1 MQIEEV
7 GGECSIKCSDMH
19 QWLDLFLMQKNKTNK
34 KQKKNSGLGREEQK
48 PITKTK
54 KKNKKHSKINNRIL
68 FLENENGNLTKILRR
83 MFPNFKLER
92 REWDGNLW
100 KNHAMRRTEIGH
112 LLMKSFVVCPLGQ

>member
-19 QWLDLFLMQKNKTNK
+19 QWLDLFLMQKTKTNK

-54 KKNKKHSKINNRIL
+54 KKKQKTFKNK
-68 FLENENGNLTKILRR
+68 
-83 MFPNFKLER
+83 
-92 REWDGNLW
+92 
-100 KNHAMRRTEIGH
+100 
-112 LLMKSFVVCPLGQ
+112 

>member
-54 KKNKKHSKINNRIL
+54 KKKTFKNK
-68 FLENENGNLTKILRR
+68 
-83 MFPNFKLER
+83 
-92 REWDGNLW
+92 
-100 KNHAMRRTEIGH
+100 
-112 LLMKSFVVCPLGQ
+112 

>member
-19 QWLDLFLMQKNKTNK
+19 QWLDLFLMQKKTKTNK

-54 KKNKKHSKINNRIL
+54 KKKQKTFKNK
-68 FLENENGNLTKILRR
+68 
-83 MFPNFKLER
+83 
-92 REWDGNLW
+92 
-100 KNHAMRRTEIGH
+100 
-112 LLMKSFVVCPLGQ
+112 